1 MVIAQGNKESRIISL
16 YEELLVLLASS
27 FLIKLISYCIYI
39 YRIYLI
45 KRPGV
50 YFISKSV
57 KGAFKRGGRLF
68 KEGVY

>member
-1 MVIAQGNKESRIISL
+1 MAVVYKPCFGISMSYYVILKPHARKRKRF
-16 YEELLVLLASS
+16 V
-27 FLIKLISYCIYI
+27 

-57 KGAFKRGGRLF
+57 KGAFKRGRLF